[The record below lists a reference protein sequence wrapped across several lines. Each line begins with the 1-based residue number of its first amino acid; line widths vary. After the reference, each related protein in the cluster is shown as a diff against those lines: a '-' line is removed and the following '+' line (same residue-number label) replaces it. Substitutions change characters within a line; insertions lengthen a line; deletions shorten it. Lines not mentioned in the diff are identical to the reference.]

1 MNESDLERRLLEYV
15 SDTNYQPVKPR
26 IIAKKLKLS
35 DEETRELKKTIKRL
49 VKRGNLNWGSKHL
62 VQLGKRDDRNRL
74 TGIFHRTQK
83 GFGFVRPHGAPA
95 DRSADIFVP
104 QKSTMDAASGD
115 LVLIRL
121 NKQRGPE
128 NRIRGTIV
136 EVIERETN
144 QFVGT
149 YFESEGVGRVR
160 VDNGVF
166 GQPILVGDPGAKNAQ
181 PNDKVV
187 IEMVRFPSHLHDGEA
202 VIDEVL
208 GTHGQ
213 PGVDTLLIMREYNL
227 PDDFSEEVLE
237 DARKQA
243 EIFDESISENRV
255 DLTDLPIITIDPSDA
270 RDFDDAISLEQ
281 LDNGHWRLGVHIA
294 DVSHFVQPQSALDR
308 EARQR
313 ATSVYLP
320 DRVIPMLPEII
331 SNNLASLQ
339 PDRIRYTKTV
349 WIEFTADG
357 AMVATDTCSAAIRSN
372 RRFTYTEVD
381 QLLVD
386 RESWKTQL
394 SPAVFQLV
402 TNMHELAMILRKRR
416 FRRGSL
422 ELSMPEV
429 AIDLDRA
436 GQVSGAH
443 LIEQTESHQIIEEF
457 MLAANEAVA
466 KRVHQRGLLLLRRI
480 HGAPDP
486 RKLKILT
493 DFVRG
498 LQIPCDSLESRFE
511 MQRVLKH
518 VAGLPQQRAIN
529 FAILRSLQKAMYSPR
544 DEGHYALA
552 SDCYCHFTSPIRRY
566 PDLIVHRIIESI
578 NSDKQPTQDFD
589 RLMVEGEHCS
599 DREQRAEQAEREL
612 TKLKL
617 LYYLSKRIGDE
628 LDAVITGV
636 EDYGLFAQGI
646 ELPADGLIHVNS
658 LQDDT
663 YRFERATHTL
673 TGFRNG
679 NSYRLGDLVR
689 VKIQRVDLDAR
700 ELDYRIVVRK
710 NESRT
715 HSTNHQRRSN
725 DVPGKSRAG
734 RKKTKSRRGINKP
747 NKSGKRGRRKK
758 KS

>member
-15 SDTNYQPVKPR
+15 SATNYQPVKPG

-49 VKRGNLNWGSKHL
+49 VKRGYLNWGSKHL
-62 VQLGKRDDRNRL
+62 VQPVKRDDRSRM

-83 GFGFVRPHGAPA
+83 GFGFVRPTGAPV

-104 QKSTMDAASGD
+104 QKNTMDAASGD
-115 LVLIRL
+115 RVLVRL
-121 NKQRGPE
+121 SKRRGPE

-144 QFVGT
+144 RFVGT
-149 YFESEGVGRVR
+149 YFESEEVGRVR

-166 GQPILVGDPGAKNAQ
+166 GQPILVGDPGVKNAQ

-227 PDDFSEEVLE
+227 PEDFGEEVLE

-243 EIFDESISENRV
+243 ENFDESISENRV
-255 DLTDLPIITIDPSDA
+255 DLTDLPVITIDPSDA

-349 WIEFTADG
+349 WIEFAADG
-357 AMVATDTCSAAIRSN
+357 ATVATDTCSAAIRST

-381 QLLVD
+381 QFLVD
-386 RESWKTQL
+386 REAWRTKL

-402 TNMHELAMILRKRR
+402 TNMYELAMILRKRR

-429 AIDLDRA
+429 TIDLDLQ

-443 LIEQTESHQIIEEF
+443 LVEQTESHQIIEEF

-466 KRVHQRGLLLLRRI
+466 KLVHQRGLVLLRRI

-511 MQRVLKH
+511 IQRVLKH

-529 FAILRSLQKAMYSPR
+529 FAILRSLQKALYSPQ

-566 PDLIVHRIIESI
+566 PDLIVHRIIDSI
-578 NSDKQPTQDFD
+578 NSDKHPSQDFD

-710 NESRT
+710 NENRS
-715 HSTNHQRRSN
+715 HSANHQRRSN
-725 DVPGKSRAG
+725 DVPDRARPG
-734 RKKTKSRRGINKP
+734 RKKTKSRRGVNKP

-758 KS
+758 KG